1 MTCYNILNKGC
12 IKMKKVICLTIVLVL
27 IMGVFTACNKNQKQ
41 EPVTNG
47 ENSQITGTNN
57 TVSEQENLNNSKE
70 SVSSKPNKTNS
81 ANKNE
86 ENKTAQSNSNKENTT
101 VTDKGSASDNS
112 VADNIDNGVLK
123 SANAEQMV
131 VPENMQLLSKNS
143 AREENI
149 GQSIRTTVGIYELD
163 GAVVNWITEDDYIYA
178 ITQGNNRLVVINS
191 KKMMAVANIPLAGKP
206 AEINIYGNK
215 IYISLPDLCKIDVFS
230 KSSYSKLSSLYFEH
244 EVSSFCIDGN
254 YVYYAE
260 HDQHCEVF
268 RKNLATNELQK
279 ISGVMNGFFYQPK
292 LYLNK
297 KDNILYVGE
306 CGNSGS
312 ALYYYDATTLQLKS
326 FFKKDNYGI
335 MNHTRDIFHIGDE
348 IFWGNYRLSDT
359 NAKELIGRYGVAQYG
374 SVNFASKDVVSTYE
388 GLFLTDTYECIIDYF
403 DDDFDYEYIL
413 VTDSYNVFFRDRD
426 YLKRN
431 IIIGVNFG
439 VQ

>member
-1 MTCYNILNKGC
+1 
-12 IKMKKVICLTIVLVL
+12 MKKVICLTVVLVL

-47 ENSQITGTNN
+47 ENSQMTGTNN

-123 SANAEQMV
+123 SASTEQMV
-131 VPENMQLLSKNS
+131 VPENMQLLSYNS

-163 GAVVNWITEDDYIYA
+163 GAVVNWITENDYIYA

-230 KSSYSKLSSLYFEH
+230 KSSYSKVSSLYFEH

-260 HDQHCEVF
+260 HDQWCDVF
-268 RKNLATNELQK
+268 RKNIVTNELVP
-279 ISGVMNGFFYQPK
+279 IYPDSGWSFYQPK

-297 KDNILYVGE
+297 EDNILYIGE
-306 CGNSGS
+306 TAYTGCG
-312 ALYYYDATTLQLKS
+312 LYYFDATTLELKCK
-326 FFKKDNYGI
+326 FEKNDYGI
-335 MNHTRDIFHIGDE
+335 FNHTKSIFHIGDE

-359 NAKELIGRYGVAQYG
+359 NAKEIIGRYGVAQYG
-374 SVNFASKDVVSTYE
+374 SVNFASNAVVSTYE
-388 GLFLTDTYECIIDYF
+388 GLFLTDTYECIINYF

-426 YLKRN
+426 YFERN

>member
-1 MTCYNILNKGC
+1 
-12 IKMKKVICLTIVLVL
+12 MKKVICLMVVFVL

-47 ENSQITGTNN
+47 ENSQMTGTNN

-123 SANAEQMV
+123 SASTEQMV
-131 VPENMQLLSKNS
+131 VPENMQLLSYNS

-163 GAVVNWITEDDYIYA
+163 GAVVNWITENDYIYA

-206 AEINIYGNK
+206 AEINIYGNE

-230 KSSYSKLSSLYFEH
+230 KSSYSKVSSLYFEH

-254 YVYYAE
+254 YVYYSE

-268 RKNLATNELQK
+268 RKNLATNELVK
-279 ISGVMNGFFYQPK
+279 IVRQNDYSFYQPK

-297 KDNILYVGE
+297 EDNILYIGE
-306 CGNSGS
+306 TACTGCG
-312 ALYYYDATTLQLKS
+312 LYYFDATTLELKCK
-326 FFKKDNYGI
+326 FLKNDYGI
-335 MNHTRDIFHIGDE
+335 FNHTRDIFHIGDE

-374 SVNFASKDVVSTYE
+374 SINFASKDVVSTSE

-403 DDDFDYEYIL
+403 YDDFEYECIL
-413 VTDSYNVFFRDRD
+413 VTESSNIFFRNRD

>member
-1 MTCYNILNKGC
+1 
-12 IKMKKVICLTIVLVL
+12 MKKVICLTVVLVL

-47 ENSQITGTNN
+47 ENSQMTGTNN

-86 ENKTAQSNSNKENTT
+86 ENKTAQSNSNKDNAA

-149 GQSIRTTVGIYELD
+149 GQSIRATVGIYELD

-268 RKNLATNELQK
+268 RKNLATNELIK
-279 ISGVMNGFFYQPK
+279 ISTENNYSFSKPK
-292 LYLNK
+292 VYLNK
-297 KDNILYVGE
+297 EDNILYIGE
-306 CGNSGS
+306 TDSTGCG
-312 ALYYYDATTLQLKS
+312 LYYFDATTLEFKCKFLKN
-326 FFKKDNYGI
+326 NYGI
-335 MNHTRDIFHIGDE
+335 FNHTRDIFHIGDE

-359 NAKELIGRYGVAQYG
+359 NAKELIGRYGVAEYG
-374 SVNFASKDVVSTYE
+374 SVNFASNAVVSTYE
-388 GLFLTDTYECIIDYF
+388 GLFLTNTYECIINYF

-413 VTDSYNVFFRDRD
+413 VTDSYNVFFRDRSFD
-426 YLKRN
+426 RN

>member
-1 MTCYNILNKGC
+1 
-12 IKMKKVICLTIVLVL
+12 MKKVICLTVVLVL
-27 IMGVFTACNKNQKQ
+27 IMGLFAGCTKTHKQ
-41 EPVTNG
+41 EAVTNR
-47 ENSQITGTNN
+47 ENLQMTGTNN

-81 ANKNE
+81 ANKNK
-86 ENKTAQSNSNKENTT
+86 ENETAQSSSNKENTT
-101 VTDKGSASDNS
+101 VTDKGSASNNS

-131 VPENMQLLSKNS
+131 VPENMQLLSYNS

-149 GQSIRTTVGIYELD
+149 GQSIRATVGIYELD
-163 GAVVNWITEDDYIYA
+163 GAVVNWITENDYIYV
-178 ITQGNNRLVVINS
+178 ITEGNNRLVVINS

-206 AEINIYGNK
+206 AEINIYGNE

-230 KSSYSKLSSLYFEH
+230 KSSYSKVSSLYFEH

-254 YVYYAE
+254 YVYYSE

-279 ISGVMNGFFYQPK
+279 ISCGMNGFFYQPK

-297 KDNILYVGE
+297 KDNILYIGE
-306 CGNSGS
+306 TACTGCG
-312 ALYYYDATTLQLKS
+312 LYYFDATTLQLKS

-359 NAKELIGRYGVAQYG
+359 NAKELIGRYGVAEYG
-374 SVNFASKDVVSTYE
+374 SVNFASNAVVSTYE
-388 GLFLTDTYECIIDYF
+388 GLFLTDTYECIVNYF

>member
-1 MTCYNILNKGC
+1 
-12 IKMKKVICLTIVLVL
+12 MKKVICLMVVFVL
-27 IMGVFTACNKNQKQ
+27 IMGVFAGCNKNQKQ
-41 EPVTNG
+41 ESANKG
-47 ENSQITGTNN
+47 ENSQMTGTNN

-123 SANAEQMV
+123 SASTEQMV
-131 VPENMQLLSKNS
+131 VPENMQLLSYNS

-163 GAVVNWITEDDYIYA
+163 GAVVNWITENDYIYA

-268 RKNLATNELQK
+268 RKNLATNELVK
-279 ISGVMNGFFYQPK
+279 IVRQNDYSFYQPK

-297 KDNILYVGE
+297 EDNILYIGE
-306 CGNSGS
+306 TACTGCG
-312 ALYYYDATTLQLKS
+312 LYYFDATTLELKCK
-326 FFKKDNYGI
+326 FLKNDYGI
-335 MNHTRDIFHIGDE
+335 FNHTRDIFHIGDE

-374 SVNFASKDVVSTYE
+374 SINFASKDVVSTSE

-403 DDDFDYEYIL
+403 YDDFEYECIL
-413 VTDSYNVFFRDRD
+413 VTESSNIFFRNRD